1 MPPFLELLIMIRTA
15 LSLVLGVV
23 PAFAASA
30 VEVKVHSAKAVA
42 YTSYSTLHRH
52 SVGRRCSL
60 PAVPG

>member
-1 MPPFLELLIMIRTA
+1 MIRTA